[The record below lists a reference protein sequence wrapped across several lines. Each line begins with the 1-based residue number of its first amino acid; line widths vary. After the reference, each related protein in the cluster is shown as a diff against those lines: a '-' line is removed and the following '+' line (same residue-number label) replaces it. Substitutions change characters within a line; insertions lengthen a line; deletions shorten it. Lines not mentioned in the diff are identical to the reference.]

1 MEQPTRPLTVL
12 LVDDEPRFREILAKR
27 LRHRGVSVEEA
38 PGGEEALES
47 MRREAKEV
55 VVLDVK
61 MPGLDG
67 IETLRRLKTAHP
79 ECEVIL
85 LTGHASPQDGVE
97 GIKAGAFDYLSKPVE
112 FEHLLRKITQARN
125 KIERLRAERREA
137 EFREQIRRQMA
148 VAERLAALGTLASG
162 VAHEINNPLAVI
174 QDSAG
179 WLQQILEKPETADM
193 PRREDFAQA
202 LARIQRAVGRA
213 RTITRQLLQAVHNP
227 AGDSLE
233 TVHLREVSLPAIA
246 EEALAL
252 VRREAADRGLALAL
266 EASDPP
272 PLAWTD
278 PALLLQV
285 ILNLLNNALQA
296 TDSGGRVTLRLG
308 VKGEHA
314 VLAVEDTG
322 RGIPPEH
329 LNRIF
334 EPFFTT
340 KEVGRGTGMGLY
352 VSWAI
357 MNRLQGGITVES
369 REGRGATFTLTLPRK
384 PPPTA

>member
-1 MEQPTRPLTVL
+1 MEQSIRPLAVL

-27 LRHRGVSVEEA
+27 LRHRGVEVEEV

-47 MRREAKEV
+47 MRREAKDV

-67 IETLRRLKTAHP
+67 IETLRRLKAGHP
-79 ECEVIL
+79 DCEVIL

-137 EFREQIRRQMA
+137 AFREQVRRQMA

-179 WLQQILEKPETADM
+179 WLQQILEKPETANM
-193 PRREDFAQA
+193 PRRSDFEQA
-202 LARIQRAVGRA
+202 LARIQRAVQRA

-233 TVHLREVSLPAIA
+233 SVHLREVSLTAIA

-252 VRREAADRGLALAL
+252 VRREAADRGVALAL
-266 EASDPP
+266 EGADPP

-296 TDSGGRVTLRLG
+296 TEAGGRISVRLG
-308 VKGEHA
+308 AKGEQA
-314 VLAVEDTG
+314 WLAVEDTG

-357 MNRLQGGITVES
+357 MNRLQGGIAVES

-384 PPPTA
+384 ASTTA